1 MSHIEKVKDPYR
13 QESEEPFDEGID
25 LLDYLEVVVKR
36 RWWIILITCVS
47 AAVFVADELSTKTQ
61 STYVAE
67 ANAFIS
73 NLRKIDPGQGRISV
87 SNFVDIAV
95 LKHAQVSKRVLE
107 RTMPCLVRGVQD
119 SVVLWDYLAEGRTMR
134 GALDALSGA
143 VHFRQDGR
151 SSDVTDGE
159 AHEMLTLTATMGDPL
174 VATATANAFL
184 EELIR
189 YYTEIGQA
197 GIRRDIEFLDARLL
211 TLEQELKEAEDSLLV
226 FKRRHRGRLNQL
238 DIIDDLELEYTWKQR
253 LVSTR
258 AKLYGSLLNEREMS
272 RLQVGRSQLEFE
284 VINLARVKN
293 VTQIRQSMTS
303 LVGMGV
309 GVGLLIGLLLVFLA
323 EFLSLQR
330 RSGNLERLAR
340 AYRGDT

>member
-1 MSHIEKVKDPYR
+1 MSQTEKVKNPCR
-13 QESEEPFDEGID
+13 QEDQQTFDEGID
-25 LLDYLEVVVKR
+25 LLGYLEVVVKR

-47 AAVFVADELSTKTQ
+47 AAVFVAKERYLEPEG
-61 STYVAE
+61 TYVAE
-67 ANAFIS
+67 ANAFVS
-73 NLRKIDPGQGRISV
+73 NFRKIDPGLGRISA
-87 SNFVDIAV
+87 SGLVDLAV
-95 LKHAQVSKRVLE
+95 LKHSQVSKRVLE
-107 RTMPCLVRGVQD
+107 RTVPRLVKGVRD
-119 SVVLWDYLAEGRTMR
+119 SVVLWDYLAEGKTMR
-134 GALDALSGA
+134 GALDALANVVRFSQYGP
-143 VHFRQDGR
+143 
-151 SSDVTDGE
+151 SMDVTDGE

-189 YYTEIGQA
+189 YYTEFGQA

-258 AKLYGSLLNEREMS
+258 AGLYGSLLKQRELT
-272 RLQVGRSQLEFE
+272 RLQVGRGQLEFE
-284 VINLARVKN
+284 VINLASAVEVPNPRL
-293 VTQIRQSMTS
+293 SMTS
-303 LVGMGV
+303 VMGMGV
-309 GVGLLIGLLLVFLA
+309 GVGLLIGILCAFLVDF
-323 EFLSLQR
+323 FSLQR

-340 AYRGDT
+340 AYRGEA